1 MYGTRTADWLRM
13 GHIYIS
19 ATGTVLDLGKSKEEI
34 CPLPVSTA
42 KFTSNIIK
50 HIFKISFI

>member
-19 ATGTVLDLGKSKEEI
+19 ATGTVLDLIQGKSKEEI

-50 HIFKISFI
+50 HIF